1 MKHEDLKEIIGSI
14 VTLAGIAA
22 IVWLM
27 LSL

>member
-1 MKHEDLKEIIGSI
+1 MKREDLKEIVGSL

>member
-1 MKHEDLKEIIGSI
+1 MKHEDLKEILGSI
-14 VTLAGIAA
+14 TTLIGIAV